1 MRKRWMTVA
10 LLALSTGAS
19 ALQEIEVADGR
30 TVTAKVSARE
40 LTRVGMADGRRI
52 VRVWG
57 LEERM
62 TVEPDKEGGQVF
74 IRPTQV
80 PAPRPFS
87 FFVRD
92 DAGATYTV
100 VAVPVDMP
108 ADAIV
113 LKAKRKPEAQP
124 GTAHPFVVEVK
135 SLIRA
140 MALER
145 EPDGYTLAV
154 MNRAVPLWNE
164 ARLVLQRRYEG
175 EQRTAEVYRLTNT
188 SGAEMRIDEREL
200 GVLAEDIEAV
210 ALERHELQAGE
221 STSVYLV
228 REQR

>member
-1 MRKRWMTVA
+1 MRKRWMTLA

-80 PAPRPFS
+80 PTPRPFS

-113 LKAKRKPEAQP
+113 LKAQSMSESQP
-124 GTAHPFVVEVK
+124 GTAHPFVAELK

-145 EPDGYTLAV
+145 EPDGYTLTV
-154 MNRAVPLWNE
+154 VNRAVPLWNE
-164 ARLVLQRRYEG
+164 ARLVLLRRYEG
-175 EQRTAEVYRLTNT
+175 DRIGEVYRLTNT

-210 ALERHELQAGE
+210 ALERHVLQPGE
-221 STSVYLV
+221 STAVYLV

>member
-1 MRKRWMTVA
+1 MRKRWMTIT

-40 LTRVGMADGRRI
+40 LTRIGMADGRRI

-62 TVEPDKEGGQVF
+62 TVEPDREGGQVF
-74 IRPTQV
+74 IRPAQIPV
-80 PAPRPFS
+80 PRPFS

-108 ADAIV
+108 ADAII
-113 LKAKRKPEAQP
+113 LKAQKASEQQP
-124 GTAHPFVVEVK
+124 GTAHPFVIVLK

-154 MNRAVPLWNE
+154 VNRAVPLWNE
-164 ARLVLQRRYEG
+164 ARLVLERRYQG
-175 EQRTAEVYRLTNT
+175 DRIGEVYRLTNT
-188 SGAEMRIDEREL
+188 SGVEMRIDEREL

-210 ALERHELQAGE
+210 ALERHVLEAGE
-221 STSVYLV
+221 STALYLV

>member
-1 MRKRWMTVA
+1 VRKRWMTLA

-19 ALQEIEVADGR
+19 ALQEIDVADGR

-74 IRPTQV
+74 IRPTQI

-92 DAGATYTV
+92 DSGSTYTV

-113 LKAKRKPEAQP
+113 LKAQGKPEAQP
-124 GTAHPFVVEVK
+124 GTAHPFVDEVK

-140 MALER
+140 MAFER

-154 MNRAVPLWNE
+154 VNRAVPLWNE

-175 EQRTAEVYRLTNT
+175 DRIGEVYRLTNT

-200 GVLAEDIEAV
+200 GVLADDIEAV
-210 ALERHELQAGE
+210 ALERHELQPGE
-221 STSVYLV
+221 STAVYLV